1 MKRKILIFSLL
12 ILILGLLPAGVA
24 YADSTFDRIIGEGET
39 VEEDLVVFGGS
50 LVVEEGA
57 TVEGDVSV
65 FGGTAKLAGDITG
78 DVAIFGGTVDLTGT
92 IDGDMVIFGGSL
104 SAGTSAGIAGDCV
117 LVGGSVSGDGR
128 SAVNCVQVGEFP
140 GVVFP
145 SLVEPPS
152 PPEMPEM
159 PELPEIPEA
168 PAPPAPPIVR
178 HERGSGFF
186 GAISTSA
193 GWSLLLGMVALAV
206 GYLAPN
212 QLNQVSHTL
221 RKKPAA
227 SGVVGV
233 LTVIAIPTLVTI
245 LLIISAILIIVCIGL
260 LGFPIALALM
270 IAFAVGLLLGWIAA
284 GTLLGR
290 RLARW
295 LKMSNRSLPV
305 TAALG
310 TAILTLA
317 AGLLSSLP
325 FLFGGW
331 FWTLTAILIS
341 CAGLGAVALTRFGTR
356 SYPVGATGNG
366 EKVEAVLETLP
377 VENESDED
385 EADTMQ
391 KPPVDEE

>member
-1 MKRKILIFSLL
+1 MRKILIFSLL
-12 ILILGLLPAGVA
+12 ILLLVFLPAGVA
-24 YADSTFDRIIGEGET
+24 YADSSFDRVIGEGET
-39 VEEDLVVFGGS
+39 VEEDLVIFGGS

-65 FGGTAKLAGDITG
+65 FGGTADLAGHING

-92 IDGDMVIFGGSL
+92 IDGNMVVFGGSL
-104 SAGTSAGIAGDCV
+104 DAGSSADIDGDCV

-128 SAVNCVQVGEFP
+128 GEVNCVEVGEFP

-145 SLVEPPS
+145 ALVNPPT
-152 PPEMPEM
+152 P
-159 PELPEIPEA
+159 PELPKLPEVPDA
-168 PAPPAPPIVR
+168 PARPAPPIVR
-178 HERGSGFF
+178 HDRDRGFF

-212 QLNQVSHTL
+212 QLDQVSHTL
-221 RKKPAA
+221 RKRPAA

-233 LTVIAIPTLVTI
+233 LTVIAVPTLVTI

-270 IAFAVGLLLGWIAA
+270 IAFAVGMVLGWIAA
-284 GTLLGR
+284 GTLLGQ

-310 TAILTLA
+310 TAVLTLA
-317 AGLLSSLP
+317 TGLLGSLP
-325 FLFGGW
+325 FLLGGW
-331 FWTLTAILIS
+331 FWTLAGILIG

-356 SYPVGATGNG
+356 SYPVLATASG
-366 EKVEAVLETLP
+366 EKVETVLETLP
-377 VENESDED
+377 DED
-385 EADTMQ
+385 ESSGGEADTVP
-391 KPPVDEE
+391 KPPVDQG

>member
-1 MKRKILIFSLL
+1 MKRKTLIFSLL
-12 ILILGLLPAGVA
+12 ILILVLLPAGVA
-24 YADSTFDRIIGEGET
+24 YADSSFDRIIGEGET

-50 LVVEEGA
+50 LVIEEGA
-57 TVEGDVSV
+57 TVDGDVSV
-65 FGGTAKLAGDITG
+65 FGGTAKLAGDIIG
-78 DVAIFGGTVDLTGT
+78 DVAIFGGAIDLTGT

-104 SAGTSAGIAGDCV
+104 SAGTSAGIVGDCV

-128 SAVNCVQVGEFP
+128 STVNCVEVGEFP

-145 SLVEPPS
+145 SLVEPPA
-152 PPEMPEM
+152 PPEMPEV
-159 PELPEIPEA
+159 PEPPEA
-168 PAPPAPPIVR
+168 PAPPVVR
-178 HERGSGFF
+178 HERGPGFF
-186 GAISTSA
+186 GIISTSA

-212 QLNQVSHTL
+212 QLEQVSHTL

-245 LLIISAILIIVCIGL
+245 LLVISAILIIICIGL

-270 IAFAVGLLLGWIAA
+270 IAFSVGLVLGWIAA

-305 TAALG
+305 TAGLG
-310 TAILTLA
+310 TAILTLG

-325 FLFGGW
+325 FFFGGW
-331 FWTLTAILIS
+331 FWTLAAILIS

-356 SYPVGATGNG
+356 SYPVVATGDG
-366 EKVEAVLETLP
+366 EKVESVLGTLP
-377 VENESDED
+377 VEDESDEG
-385 EADTMQ
+385 EEDTVH